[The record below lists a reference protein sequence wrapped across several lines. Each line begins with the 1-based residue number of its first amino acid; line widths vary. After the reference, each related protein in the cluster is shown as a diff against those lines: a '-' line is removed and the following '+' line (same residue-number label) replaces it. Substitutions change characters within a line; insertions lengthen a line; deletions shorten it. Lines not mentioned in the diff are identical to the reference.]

1 MKLNLVLVRTEFAGN
16 LGSAA
21 RALANMG
28 GDRLILIAP
37 HADYRC
43 EGARQMA
50 AGAQAYLQNATI
62 YPSWSEFYAE
72 EGEGLRVALTRRSG
86 RNRKVFALDEKLS
99 ELKSAPV
106 ENLYLILGPEADGL
120 DVDDLAFVN
129 YACHLP
135 VFGEFGSLN
144 LAQAAL
150 LALYITRSQFAPAQM
165 PAQLTGE
172 AADVAQP
179 LYFPDRLIKDWLS
192 AMGFDIR
199 ARKASAYLTLR
210 RLFLANRPSRHEV
223 QVLEAVLNQNIRKLR
238 KSLGLAPKQLAD
250 HVGDIPVE

>member
-37 HADYRC
+37 RADYRC

-50 AGAQAYLQNATI
+50 AGAQSYLKAATV
-62 YPSWSEFYAE
+62 YPSWSEFYAS
-72 EGEGLRVALTRRSG
+72 EGEGVRLALTRRSG
-86 RNRKVFALDEKLS
+86 HQRKVYALEEKLG
-99 ELKSAPV
+99 ELKTEPI

-120 DVDDLAFVN
+120 DADDLAFVN

-150 LALYITRSQFAPAQM
+150 LALYITRMQFSPQQMPSQF
-165 PAQLTGE
+165 TGDV
-172 AADVAQP
+172 ADVARP
-179 LYFPDRLIKDWLS
+179 LYFPDRLIKDWLT
-192 AMGFDIR
+192 AMGFDVS
-199 ARKASAYLTLR
+199 ARKSSAYLTLR

-238 KSLGLAPKQLAD
+238 QLLGLAPKQLTD
-250 HVGDIPVE
+250 HVGDVPVE